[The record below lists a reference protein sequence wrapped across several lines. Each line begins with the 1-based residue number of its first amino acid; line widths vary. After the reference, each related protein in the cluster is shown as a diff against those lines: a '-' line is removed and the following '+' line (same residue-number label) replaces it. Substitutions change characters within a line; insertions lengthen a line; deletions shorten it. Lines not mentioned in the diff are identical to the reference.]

1 MDANTVIQTISSV
14 GFPIVMCLILAWYI
28 KNTHEKL
35 IEAIQ
40 NLTNAVAK
48 LEVRLDQLEEKGDGI
63 ERISDEHYKKA

>member
-14 GFPIVMCLILAWYI
+14 GFPIVMCLILVWYI

-40 NLTNAVAK
+40 SLTQAVVK
-48 LEVRLDQLEEKGDGI
+48 LEVRLDQLEEKGDDI
-63 ERISDEHYKKA
+63 

>member
-1 MDANTVIQTISSV
+1 MDANTIISTISSV

-40 NLTNAVAK
+40 CLTQAVTK
-48 LEVRLDQLEEKGDGI
+48 LEVRLDKIEEERGDTL
-63 ERISDEHYKKA
+63 